1 MSFSSPLDRLVFIV
15 AVSPATS
22 TSMMLSYH
30 DVLKSGTPKI
40 SARYCL
46 MVCERE
52 SSVFDVDSAS
62 LTSGVNFITGAE
74 LALIAVLPDAKGGKK
89 IVAMKTKTIEEINRS
104 EMCSMVSLIL
114 KWIAVGR
121 HKFVYISS
129 YHRISTEEMSY
140 LEVGGRGKRTDDR
153 RQRADDSRLRQGY
166 GAARRTE
173 GSWQVAGG
181 SRQTVD
187 CGFLNRQWR

>member
-74 LALIAVLPDAKGGKK
+74 LALIAVLPDANGGKK
-89 IVAMKTKTIEEINRS
+89 SVVMKTMTIEEINRR
-104 EMCSMVSLIL
+104 EMCFMFALFL

-140 LEVGGRGKRTDDR
+140 LEVGG
-153 RQRADDSRLRQGY
+153 ALRLRLE
-166 GAARRTE
+166 TE
-173 GSWQVAGG
+173 G
-181 SRQTVD
+181 R
-187 CGFLNRQWR
+187 RH

>member
-1 MSFSSPLDRLVFIV
+1 
-15 AVSPATS
+15 
-22 TSMMLSYH
+22 
-30 DVLKSGTPKI
+30 
-40 SARYCL
+40 

-140 LEVGGRGKRTDDR
+140 LEVGGGGRMQIVDFRLQIGGRGKILDF
-153 RQRADDSRLRQGY
+153 RL
-166 GAARRTE
+166 E
-173 GSWQVAGG
+173 I
-181 SRQTVD
+181 VD
-187 CGFLNRQWR
+187 LRIRKLGN